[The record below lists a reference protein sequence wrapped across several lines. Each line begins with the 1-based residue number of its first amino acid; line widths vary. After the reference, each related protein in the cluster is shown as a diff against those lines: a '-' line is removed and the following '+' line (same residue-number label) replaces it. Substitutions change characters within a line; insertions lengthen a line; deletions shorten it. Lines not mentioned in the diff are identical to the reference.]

1 MNAAIDDIIEKAYF
15 ISPIV
20 DMEKLITDMLAW
32 ANVTEQELETKG
44 LIHTEFGEDLSWDYL
59 FYVRSHPIKWNV
71 PTHILYGTN
80 DHLTSIETIRRFA
93 DKYQASLTMMKGGEH
108 WFHTEEQIR
117 FLDIWITESS
127 VWL

>member
-1 MNAAIDDIIEKAYF
+1 
-15 ISPIV
+15 
-20 DMEKLITDMLAW
+20 MEKLITDMLAW

-117 FLDIWITESS
+117 FLDNWITESS